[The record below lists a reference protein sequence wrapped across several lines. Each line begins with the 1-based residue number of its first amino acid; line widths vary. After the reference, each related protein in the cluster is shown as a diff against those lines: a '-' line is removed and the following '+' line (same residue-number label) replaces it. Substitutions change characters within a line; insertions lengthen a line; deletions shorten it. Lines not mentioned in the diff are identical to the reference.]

1 MIRLFIF
8 LLAIQPVFSQNAL
21 QKRNLKGSVES
32 VSLSFKIIGEDT
44 NHDVTTLLNKCNPF
58 VSSYNPLMIQYA
70 SNSLTEDRME
80 LHSFER
86 FDNNGNLSQ
95 YKIAQLE
102 NGTLIESPET
112 FGVQLKLMPSELKNT
127 QDYSY
132 PNFLSN
138 PPLSKLEEHQV
149 TLDGKNYDLNQKFF
163 HYWVK
168 NNRLDSI
175 KYADT
180 IHIDNKVDTIH
191 PAIIRF
197 RYDEKGRIVS
207 RVQVSENEQYKN
219 PVLDKFCY
227 FYDDKNRI
235 YKYQSFRNNKFQEEE
250 FYHLNSNGKL
260 EFIEKHIHP
269 EIENDNT
276 YIFTCKTIYHYDA
289 NNNINQIDFYDNDFG
304 EELLQTF
311 FFKYEY
317 DAKQNWTKATFFLSK
332 NGNALANFVRK
343 ISYR

>member
-8 LLAIQPVFSQNAL
+8 LLAIHPVFSQNDL
-21 QKRNLKGSVES
+21 ERRNLKGAVKS
-32 VSLSFKIIGEDT
+32 VSISFEIIGNDD
-44 NHDVTTLLNKCNPF
+44 NQDVATLLSKCNPYF
-58 VSSYNPLMIQYA
+58 SSYNPLMIQYA
-70 SNSLTEDRME
+70 SNGLTEEQME
-80 LHSFER
+80 LHSFES
-86 FDNNGNLSQ
+86 FDNTGKLLA
-95 YKIAQLE
+95 YRVTQLE
-102 NGTLIESPET
+102 NGTLNESPET
-112 FGVQLKLMPSELKNT
+112 FGVQPKLMPNNLKNV
-127 QDYSY
+127 QVYSY

-138 PPLSKLEEHQV
+138 PPLSTLEERQL
-149 TLDGKNYDLNQKFF
+149 TIEGKIYDVNQKFF

-168 NNRLDSI
+168 KNRLDSL

-180 IHIDNKVDTIH
+180 LHIDTKIDTIH
-191 PAIIRF
+191 PVIIRF

-207 RVQVSENEQYKN
+207 REQISENEQYKK

-250 FYHLNSNGKL
+250 FYHLNSEGKL

-276 YIFTCKTIYHYDA
+276 FIFTCKTIYHFDT
-289 NNNINQIDFYDNDFG
+289 NSNINQIDFYDNDFG
-304 EELLQTF
+304 EQLLQSF
-311 FFKYEY
+311 FFKYDY

-332 NGNALANFVRK
+332 NGKALANFVRK
-343 ISYR
+343 ISYQ